1 MRKFILTLQ
10 YETNK
15 LWVMRFAVIQ
25 LNSQDDVD
33 ANVETIIA
41 LTDQAAVAHRSDFV
55 ALPEYSICLTGDRE
69 KSRDRAQ
76 SLRSSAA
83 VEAIALL
90 AKEHRVFIHLGGFI
104 ELSDDNKLY
113 NTSVMF
119 GRNGEILSVY
129 RKINLFEIKGD
140 ALSDSVV
147 HNEASHLTAGDSVTS
162 FKVDGTTFGHS
173 ICYDVRF
180 PDHFAALK
188 RKGSRVI
195 MVPAAFTQATGRR
208 DWKRLLQE
216 RALETGAYIVA
227 ANQCG
232 MFDRGRFKS
241 WGHSM
246 IVDPSGR
253 VIVAAEEAPGILTA
267 SLDISQ
273 PTFVT

>member
-1 MRKFILTLQ
+1 MSTFMS
-10 YETNK
+10 
-15 LWVMRFAVIQ
+15 MRFAVIQ

-33 ANVETIIA
+33 ANVDMIVA

-55 ALPEYSICLTGDRE
+55 ALPEYSICLTGHRDI
-69 KSRDRAQ
+69 SRQRAQ
-76 SLRSSAA
+76 SLRSSVAI
-83 VEAIALL
+83 EAIGLL
-90 AKEHRVFIHLGGFI
+90 AKEHGVFIHLGGFI
-104 ELSDDNKLY
+104 ERADDGLLY

-119 GRNGEILSVY
+119 GRDGQILSVY
-129 RKINLFEIKGD
+129 RKINLFEIEGE

-147 HNEASHLTAGDSVTS
+147 HNEASHLTAGDAVTS
-162 FKVDGTTFGHS
+162 FDIDGTTFGHA

-180 PDHFAALK
+180 PDHFASLK
-188 RKGSRVI
+188 RKGARVI

-216 RALETGAYIVA
+216 RARETGAHIVA

-246 IVDPSGR
+246 IVDPTGH
-253 VIVAAEEAPGILTA
+253 VLVAGEEAPGILTA
-267 SLDISQ
+267 TLDVIQ
-273 PTFVT
+273 PSFVT